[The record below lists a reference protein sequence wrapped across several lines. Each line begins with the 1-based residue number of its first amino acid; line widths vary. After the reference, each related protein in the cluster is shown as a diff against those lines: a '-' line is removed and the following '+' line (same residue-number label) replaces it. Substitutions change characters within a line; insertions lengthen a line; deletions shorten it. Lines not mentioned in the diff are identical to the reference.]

1 MSSLKEGA
9 GSSIKDIHNK
19 MVYNG
24 DVVLYE
30 TGSEFHDEL
39 IRQKLASQMDA
50 DTYEVL
56 KLLNIVRKSGFGA

>member
-30 TGSEFHDEL
+30 TGNEFHDEM
-39 IRQKLASQMDA
+39 IRQKLAS
-50 DTYEVL
+50 
-56 KLLNIVRKSGFGA
+56 